1 MIQLHHW
8 HQHHQNFFI
17 ISIVNVVITTR
28 VWQEPEHLPPAATPM
43 LICNRDA
50 HRNFIARPMDA
61 THHTSFVPISSTCAR
76 GRLRTAEVTN
86 AVRQRRHVQH
96 QQRISAAGSIVFKRR
111 SRGAKQLSLHCNSP
125 TQPAG
130 FVLKV
135 AHAVAS
141 TTSKINS
148 ITTTDT
154 QRPQTPPPTPAY
166 WQSRKASAAPISRRP
181 AAAA

>member
-8 HQHHQNFFI
+8 HQHHQIFFI

-50 HRNFIARPMDA
+50 HRIFITRPMDA
-61 THHTSFVPISSTCAR
+61 THHTSFPIFSTSAR
-76 GRLRTAEVTN
+76 GRLRVAEVTN
-86 AVRQRRHVQH
+86 AARQRRHVQH

-135 AHAVAS
+135 AHMAQRHRCSVHNFKNQQHHHHRY
-141 TTSKINS
+141 TT
-148 ITTTDT
+148 
-154 QRPQTPPPTPAY
+154 
-166 WQSRKASAAPISRRP
+166 AANTSSHPRLL
-181 AAAA
+181 AE